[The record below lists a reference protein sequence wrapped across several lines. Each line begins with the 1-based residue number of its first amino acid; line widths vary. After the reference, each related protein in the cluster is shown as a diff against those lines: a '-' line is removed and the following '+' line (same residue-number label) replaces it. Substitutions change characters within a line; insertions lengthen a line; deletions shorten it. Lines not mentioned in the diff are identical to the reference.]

1 MKSRN
6 AILVSTLLVFG
17 LAALI
22 LFLTIPEERLDSSVF
37 WLAFSFAIPVNFIA
51 MASLTVWAFG
61 KSGSQFVKL
70 PTALYIS
77 GGFAAALLVIGFAFM
92 YLDVTKTTWPI
103 IIFVG
108 LTVAYVIL
116 TVYAVLGTGYMASV
130 EKQVAEKRLFIK
142 MLEADVLDCVAKSTD
157 PATQAALRAF
167 ADKIRF
173 SDPMSH
179 ASLSAIENDISSL
192 VFEISRDLSEISE
205 SDGKQV
211 SDAPRTDVIAKIR
224 RAEAMLASRNNRCIM
239 LK

>member
-37 WLAFSFAIPVNFIA
+37 WLSFAFAIPVNFIA
-51 MASLTVWAFG
+51 MASLTVWAFA
-61 KSGSQFVKL
+61 KSGSQFAKL

-92 YLDVTKTTWPI
+92 YLDVTNTTWPI

-142 MLEADVLDCVAKSTD
+142 MLEADVLDCVAKSSD

-192 VFEISRDLSEISE
+192 IFEISADLSESPE
-205 SDGKQV
+205 
-211 SDAPRTDVIAKIR
+211 ADVIAKIR